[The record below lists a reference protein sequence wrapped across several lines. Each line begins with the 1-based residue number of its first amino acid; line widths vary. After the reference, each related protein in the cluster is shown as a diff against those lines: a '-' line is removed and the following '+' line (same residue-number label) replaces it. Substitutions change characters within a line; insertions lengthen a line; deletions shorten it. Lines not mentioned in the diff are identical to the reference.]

1 MSTKTTSP
9 TSLLRIDPDA
19 WLSDRS
25 KDWLWKVFISFW
37 ILYILAPPI
46 MLVFISLDTAS
57 YVRVPQGITLA
68 KYELM
73 LQSEP
78 LISAME
84 RSLWLGV
91 VTMVVAPALGL
102 LAALSYRKTSY
113 KAAFVG
119 AMILPL
125 FVPGVVQGFSLL
137 MLFKQIG
144 FGQPFVSTV
153 IGHVIWAFPFAFLVI
168 LTSMSTVRED
178 VLLASADLG
187 ANEFE
192 TFRYVV
198 LPQIRPGLIS
208 AVIFSF
214 VLSFNEFS
222 RTVFLQFGRN
232 TVPTYVFAKL
242 QVELSPEVF
251 ALAGFTVVLSFILI
265 SVAIAVLYRSSS
277 ADESH

>member
-1 MSTKTTSP
+1 MTR
-9 TSLLRIDPDA
+9 LARIDPSA
-19 WLSDRS
+19 WLSNAS
-25 KDWLWKVFISFW
+25 KERLWKAFIAFW
-37 ILYILAPPI
+37 LLYILAPPV
-46 MLVFISLDTAS
+46 MLVFISLDTAP
-57 YVRVPQGITLA
+57 YVRVPQGFTLS

-78 LISAME
+78 LITAMT
-84 RSLWLGV
+84 RSLKLGA
-91 VTMVVAPALGL
+91 VTMIVAPL
-102 LAALSYRKTSY
+102 LALLAVLSYRKTQY
-113 KAAFVG
+113 KAMFVG

-137 MLFKQIG
+137 MLFKQLG
-144 FGQPFVSTV
+144 YTNPFISTT

-187 ANEFE
+187 ANEWE
-192 TFRYVV
+192 TFRHVIF
-198 LPQIRPGLIS
+198 PQIRPGVIS

-222 RTVFLQFGRN
+222 RTVYLQFGEN
-232 TVPTYVFAKL
+232 TIPTYVFAKL

-251 ALAGFTVVLSFILI
+251 AIAGLTVVVSFLLI
-265 SVAIAVLYRSSS
+265 GAAIALLYSSS
-277 ADESH
+277 QRTTEEH

>member
-1 MSTKTTSP
+1 MSTKTSSP
-9 TSLLRIDPDA
+9 STLLRIDPSA
-19 WLSDRS
+19 WLSDRA
-25 KDWLWKVFISFW
+25 KDRLWKAFMAFW
-37 ILYILAPPI
+37 ILYILAPPV
-46 MLVFISLDTAS
+46 MLVFISLDTVS
-57 YVRVPQGITLA
+57 YVRVPQGITLE
-68 KYELM
+68 KYRVM

-78 LISAME
+78 LIRAMQ
-84 RSLWLGV
+84 RSLKLGV
-91 VTMVVAPALGL
+91 VTMVVAPLLGL
-102 LAALSYRKTSY
+102 LAVLSYRKTEY
-113 KAAFVG
+113 KALFVG

-144 FGQPFVSTV
+144 FTQPFVSTL
-153 IGHVIWAFPFAFLVI
+153 IGHIIWAFPFAFLVI

-178 VLLASADLG
+178 VLLASSDLG

-192 TFRYVV
+192 TFRYVIF
-198 LPQIRPGLIS
+198 PQIRPGVIS

-222 RTVFLQFGRN
+222 RTVFLQFGEN

-251 ALAGFTVVLSFILI
+251 ALAGFTVVLSFVLI
-265 SVAIAVLYRSSS
+265 AIAIGVLYRSSS
-277 ADESH
+277 DDEEQ

>member
-1 MSTKTTSP
+1 MSTKTTAP
-9 TSLLRIDPDA
+9 TTLLRIDPDA
-19 WLSDRS
+19 WLSDQS
-25 KDWLWKVFISFW
+25 KDRLWKAFMGFW

-46 MLVFISLDTAS
+46 MLVFISLDTAP
-57 YVRVPQGITLA
+57 YVRVPQGITLS

-78 LISAME
+78 LITAME
-84 RSLWLGV
+84 RSIQLGV
-91 VTMVVAPALGL
+91 VTMIVAPLLGL

-113 KAAFVG
+113 KAGFVG

-144 FGQPFVSTV
+144 FGQPFVSTA

-168 LTSMSTVRED
+168 LTSMSTVRDD

-192 TFRYVV
+192 TFRHVI

-208 AVIFSF
+208 AIIFSF

-222 RTVFLQFGRN
+222 RTVFLQFGEN

-251 ALAGFTVVLSFILI
+251 ALAGFTVVFSFILI
-265 SVAIAVLYRSSS
+265 GIAIGVLYRSST
-277 ADESH
+277 DNQEH